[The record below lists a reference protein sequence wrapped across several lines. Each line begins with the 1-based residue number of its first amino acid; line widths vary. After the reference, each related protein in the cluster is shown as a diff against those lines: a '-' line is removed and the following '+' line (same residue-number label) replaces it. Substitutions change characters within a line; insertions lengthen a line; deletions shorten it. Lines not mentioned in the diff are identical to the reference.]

1 MRMLSQT
8 QPRTNTASYALLRAV
23 RLRRAA
29 HESMREHWRP
39 VRYLDTHAKH
49 AAALRC
55 TRSRKQLRPLLAP
68 SLPTWDTARMRRE
81 SWDSSRR
88 KPNVLHLDLLACE
101 PKNNA

>member
-8 QPRTNTASYALLRAV
+8 QPRTNAASYALLRAV

-39 VRYLDTHAKH
+39 VRYPDTHAKH

-55 TRSRKQLRPLLAP
+55 TRRKRQLWTLLAP
-68 SLPTWDTARMRRE
+68 GLPTWDTARMRRE
-81 SWDSSRR
+81 SWDSSSY
-88 KPNVLHLDLLACE
+88 KPNVLHLNLLACE
-101 PKNNA
+101 PKSNA